1 MIVDDFDQ
9 IYQDLLPF
17 RTLSPKQLRD
27 ATHEMVINPA
37 NSIGA
42 VSVRNGTPIA
52 QVGVRSTHSWM
63 VLAIV
68 DMMKNFAE
76 HLPDMDVAFN
86 LDDQPRVAT
95 RWETIAALRESARS
109 QAPQELILNIWS
121 KDRASRWKP
130 VMPASQA
137 RKSAFSNNDGLRI
150 FDKYVRDLCP
160 PFSGTRSSRIWDRR
174 DVCLSCIRP
183 HSIGQFPTT
192 DWNVASDICHQ
203 PDLEELHGVFSGPT
217 AFMPTRELMPVFS
230 QSSIAGFSDILY
242 PSPWNYAD
250 KVKYEPSDNF
260 PDAEYDD
267 KMNTLF
273 WIGSTSEGMG
283 SKGRWKGLSRQR
295 FSHLVNNNTDSQVSV
310 LLPTSDVSSNT
321 TYSYQILDGTAPTR
335 DLGIQTAVHLNEP
348 IRYCGECGIQQKE
361 FGVVPPVDF
370 QECWRYRHLFD
381 LDGAGFSG
389 RFLPFLQSHSLPYKS
404 GLLRQWFDSRL
415 MPWIHF
421 VPVDLRLHGL
431 WSTMAYFAGVNG
443 TVSGGPGGLLN
454 GLRKQRHVVMEAR
467 RDAGKKIAD
476 EGRTWAEKAI
486 RKEDMEIYFFRLLLE
501 WGRLTDDHRNVMGFR
516 LERK

>member
-1 MIVDDFDQ
+1 
-9 IYQDLLPF
+9 
-17 RTLSPKQLRD
+17 
-27 ATHEMVINPA
+27 MVTNPA
-37 NSIGA
+37 NGIGA
-42 VSVRNGTPIA
+42 VSIRNGTPFA
-52 QVGVRSTHSWM
+52 QVGLRPTHHWM

-68 DMMKNFAE
+68 DMIGKFSE
-76 HLPDMDVAFN
+76 HLPDMDIAFN

-95 RWETIAALRESARS
+95 RWETVTALRESARS
-109 QAPQELILNIWS
+109 HAPQELSLNIWS
-121 KDRASRWKP
+121 KDRASRWAP
-130 VMPASQA
+130 VVPVDQT

-150 FDKYVRDLCP
+150 FSKYIRDLCP
-160 PFSGTRSSRIWDRR
+160 PSSATRTSRIWDRR

-183 HSIGQFPTT
+183 HSVGQFPVS

-217 AFMPTRELMPVFS
+217 AFVPARELMPVFS

-250 KVKYEPSDNF
+250 KVKYEPSDIF
-260 PDAEYDD
+260 PDVEYDG

-283 SKGRWKGLSRQR
+283 SNGRWKGLSRQR
-295 FSHLVNNNTDSQVSV
+295 FAHLVNNNTESQVSV
-310 LLPTSDVSSNT
+310 LLPVDGDSTSNSSG
-321 TYSYQILDGTAPTR
+321 YSYQLLDGSAPTK
-335 DLGIQTAVHLNEP
+335 DLGLQTEVHLNEP
-348 IRYCGECGIQQKE
+348 IYCGECGVQRKE
-361 FGVVPPVDF
+361 FGVAPTIDF
-370 QECWRYRHLFD
+370 QSCWQYRHLFD

-415 MPWIHF
+415 VSWVHF

-443 TVSGGPGGLLN
+443 TISGGPGGLLN
-454 GLRKQRHVVMEAR
+454 GMRRPKQVVMRAHHE
-467 RDAGKKIAD
+467 AGKAIAE
-476 EGRTWAEKAI
+476 EGRAWAAKAI

-501 WGRLTDDHRNVMGFR
+501 WGRLTDEHRDVLGFR
-516 LERK
+516 LEH